1 MSGYNYPLG
10 SGAETWEDVRAA
22 LNLGPSLCLACG
34 PGPAWWGP
42 ASLSPAPEECHLGH
56 RVSWLRVT
64 SVLYSQPLSLAHKG
78 TDPFAHTLPTP
89 GSLCRGLKL
98 SGLSHSLI
106 FPLLLSVHQTVCSSL
121 DKQRRQKGKQ
131 KQKQRMRERR

>member
-106 FPLLLSVHQTVCSSL
+106 FQPFSSQSIKL
-121 DKQRRQKGKQ
+121 FAAPWTNRKDRKENENRN
-131 KQKQRMRERR
+131 RE